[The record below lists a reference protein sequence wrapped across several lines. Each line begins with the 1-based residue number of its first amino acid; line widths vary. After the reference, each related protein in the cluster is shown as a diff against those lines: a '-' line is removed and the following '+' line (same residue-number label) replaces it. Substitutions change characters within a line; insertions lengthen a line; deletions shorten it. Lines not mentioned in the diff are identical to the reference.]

1 MKKDLNI
8 KKRIQRPDHKD
19 QNKSIRSLS
28 SSLKII
34 PTITE
39 ILNTTTDF
47 VLPKPET
54 QNLAVT
60 FSTPNITQDIQYDM
74 TVYKIL
80 PSLKKKLLPS
90 TYLSVKYAN
99 EGLINNLNRIA
110 KPKAKKKILSIE
122 ENPQKNIF
130 FSENPEKNENFEEKK
145 FEEEFENSK
154 KEMHKKGFSLDLCD
168 PVIDK
173 LSPRSLLE
181 SKKNNES
188 KTIGYSKWYLANGSF
203 I

>member
-80 PSLKKKLLPS
+80 PSLKKNS
-90 TYLSVKYAN
+90 CQA
-99 EGLINNLNRIA
+99 LIY
-110 KPKAKKKILSIE
+110 
-122 ENPQKNIF
+122 Q
-130 FSENPEKNENFEEKK
+130 
-145 FEEEFENSK
+145 
-154 KEMHKKGFSLDLCD
+154 
-168 PVIDK
+168 
-173 LSPRSLLE
+173 
-181 SKKNNES
+181 
-188 KTIGYSKWYLANGSF
+188 
-203 I
+203 